1 MKKIIAFLIC
11 TILCCGLGVNA
22 SLLPGEEI
30 YETIVVKQNDTL
42 WDIAAQ
48 KVDASMD
55 IRDYIH
61 QIKKLNQINDS
72 GYLSPGQTLKLPVVG
87 K

>member
-1 MKKIIAFLIC
+1 MKKIIEILIC

-22 SLLPGEEI
+22 SILPGEEM
-30 YETIVVKQNDTL
+30 YQTITVEQNDTL

-48 KVDASMD
+48 KVDSSMD
-55 IRDYIH
+55 IREYIY
-61 QIKKLNQINDS
+61 QIKKINQINDS
-72 GYLSPGQTLKLPVVG
+72 GYLSPGQTLKLPVIE

>member
-1 MKKIIAFLIC
+1 MKKIIAILIC

-22 SLLPGEEI
+22 SMLPGEEM
-30 YETIVVKQNDTL
+30 YQTITVEQNDTL

-48 KVDASMD
+48 KVDSSMD
-55 IRDYIH
+55 IREYIY
-61 QIKKLNQINDS
+61 QIKKINQINDS
-72 GYLSPGQTLKLPVVG
+72 GYLSPGQTLKLPVIE